1 MNPETIPF
9 RRSLRKADLV
19 ARLLRGLSELCAGLV
34 IAAVIVGLWVWA
46 DMRMQ
51 WGAAGRW
58 TGFLL
63 VMMPLCTALWMAA
76 RAWLRRSEE
85 SAIARRVELATH
97 RHDNALVNAVQL
109 ERILAESSPWRGAVL
124 DELKAP
130 LKSVPWKRAVDW
142 RTFRIC
148 SSAAGIVCFVSLV
161 CFIARPSE
169 FRQRLAR
176 VLEPAREI
184 APLTRTRIDSLLP
197 GDRTVPRGSNLAV
210 TATISGEV
218 PGEAWLVLRPD
229 DGGEER
235 ISMSRD
241 AQGTHWEAMRQWTQS
256 ERYAVIAGDA
266 KSFERRISVRLPAR
280 PVKQQLH
287 IEPPAYTKLLPVM
300 VPDGQAWPTILAGST
315 VKLDWTFDRPLKEM
329 SAHDP
334 AGKIIPSSGAGSQW
348 SLTANANTAREWS
361 AQWSDSEGLQDTR
374 KVEFTLRPDEPPK
387 IRLIEPS
394 GDGEVLLTKGG
405 WLKISF
411 EATDDYGL
419 ADVGVFRG
427 SADKLDG
434 RVVESWKPDAKEWKQ
449 SVSVPIDK
457 FLQAGEQEAVF
468 CVVAKDG
475 NNITGPGVAY
485 SRPIVVRLVS
495 AEEMRRAKD
504 TSDGKSQ
511 AGLEDLTQ
519 LQRTNLEATRQALA
533 KTADDTMAAELAERE
548 ARVEV
553 MAREILAGAPGESG
567 DWRAALESLAARE
580 IPAAV
585 VALRDASS
593 ASAKDQRTP
602 LLRKGEA
609 LEAAI
614 LARLQSLPGAVR
626 DEAAERRVRELITLV
641 EALFKHQQ
649 ELHGRTLKATGPE
662 ASALS
667 RDEDALADESRSVR
681 KELDDASKNPSVG
694 DTGFRAVLAK
704 AATEFGTAHIY
715 EDMVRAAEA
724 LEEKKFPD
732 AATGEKQ
739 ILVAIGHILEMLNTW
754 QGNKAGDLAEQ
765 QREAAEKMKEQ
776 LGAMV
781 ERQRETVE
789 KSKQLAAKDQF
800 RPEDKAV
807 AKELADQKKELAKE
821 IEQMLIDAHIFPDLR
836 PVNELRE
843 ELTKIYEDVIQQ
855 DKEQAEAG
863 QLKPSEIAV
872 QKEDGLLQAL
882 EKAKET
888 SEDMEMWLP
897 NKNNTTKWLLE
908 NFDKTEMPDIPN
920 VPLADSFTDLVGDLL
935 EEQKGL
941 AEQVQDAASNQA
953 LATNPANGWEV
964 SDGPQPGFNAQG
976 KSGNTRPKKNEQTG
990 RSSGGREGMSNG
1002 EMVNGTADHLEGTK
1016 PDVRRTNDPMQ
1027 QGQIKDDGAP
1037 SDARATG
1044 GGKAGGAS
1052 QREGMTGAA
1061 PIRQMQ
1067 TPKQMANDALAVE
1080 QAMLAQQT
1088 AKSYSTARLF
1098 YLHTGPMPEVARLM
1112 DESRDALKAGRLDD
1126 FRALHKRIVER
1137 LQQLQAQPGAEA
1149 VRQLAGPAAG
1159 GVSEKRLP
1167 GGDDVRVP
1175 EGYHDEVT
1183 DYFRSLD
1190 AP

>member
-9 RRSLRKADLV
+9 RQSLRKADRV

-34 IAAVIVGLWVWA
+34 IATVVVGLWVWA
-46 DMRMQ
+46 DAKMQ
-51 WGAAGRW
+51 WGAVGRW

-63 VMMPLCTALWMAA
+63 VMLPLCAALWMAA
-76 RAWLRRSEE
+76 HAWLRRSDEA
-85 SAIARRVELATH
+85 AIARRIELATH

-109 ERILAESSPWRGAVL
+109 ERTLADDSPWRGAVL
-124 DELKAP
+124 DELKGP
-130 LKSVPWKRAVDW
+130 LQSVPWKRAVDW

-148 SSAAGIVCFVSLV
+148 ASAAGVVGAVSLL
-161 CFIARPSE
+161 CFIARPAE

-197 GDRTVPRGSNLAV
+197 GDRMVPRGTNLAIA
-210 TATISGEV
+210 ATVSGET
-218 PGEAWLVLRPD
+218 PGEAWLVLRAD
-229 DGGEER
+229 DGSEER

-241 AQGTHWEAMRQWTQS
+241 DKGTRWEATREWTQS
-256 ERYAVIAGDA
+256 ARYSVIAGDA

-280 PVKQQLH
+280 PVKQQLQ
-287 IEPPAYTKLLPVM
+287 IDPPAYTKLPPVM
-300 VPDGQAWPTILAGST
+300 VPDGQAWPAVLAGST
-315 VKLDWTFDRPLKEM
+315 VKLDWSFDRPLKEM
-329 SAHDP
+329 SARDP
-334 AGKIIPSSGAGSQW
+334 AGKSITTSGSGVQW
-348 SLTANANTAREWS
+348 SLAAHATTSREWS
-361 AQWSDSEGLQDTR
+361 ARWSDAEGLQDTR
-374 KVEFTLRPDEPPK
+374 KVEFTLRADEAPK
-387 IRLIEPS
+387 IRLLEPS

-411 EATDDYGL
+411 EASDDFGL

-427 SADKLDG
+427 SADKLDA

-449 SVSVPIDK
+449 SVSVPIDR
-457 FLQAGEQEAVF
+457 FLQSGEQEAVF

-504 TSDGKSQ
+504 SSDGKSQ
-511 AGLEDLTQ
+511 AGLEDLAQ

-533 KTADDTMAAELAERE
+533 KTTDDTVAAELAERE

-567 DWRAALESLAARE
+567 DWRAALESLVARE

-585 VALRDASS
+585 VALRDA
-593 ASAKDQRTP
+593 ASAKDKRTP

-614 LARLQSLPGAVR
+614 LARLQGLPGAVR
-626 DEAAERRVRELITLV
+626 DEAAERRVRELIALV

-649 ELHGRTLKATGPE
+649 ELHGRTLKAAAPE
-662 ASALS
+662 AAALS

-681 KELDDASKNPSVG
+681 KQLDDASKNPSVG

-704 AATEFGTAHIY
+704 AAAEFGTAHIY

-724 LEEKKFPD
+724 LEQKKFPD
-732 AATGEKQ
+732 AATGEKK
-739 ILVAIGHILEMLNTW
+739 ILVAIGHILEMLNAW

-821 IEQMLIDAHIFPDLR
+821 IEQMLTDAHIFPDLR

-855 DKEQAEAG
+855 DKEQAAAG
-863 QLKPSEIAV
+863 ELKPQEIAV
-872 QKEDGLLQAL
+872 QKEDSLLQAL

-888 SEDMEMWLP
+888 FEDMEMWLP
-897 NKNNTTKWLLE
+897 NKNETQKWLLE
-908 NFDKTEMPDIPN
+908 NFDKSEMPDIPN

-953 LATNPANGWEV
+953 FATNPANGWEV
-964 SDGPQPGFNAQG
+964 ADGPMPGFNAQG
-976 KSGNTRPKKNEQTG
+976 KSGNTRPNKNEQTG

-1002 EMVNGTADHLEGTK
+1002 EMVNGTADHLEGSK

-1027 QGQIKDDGAP
+1027 QGQIKDDGAA

-1052 QREGMTGAA
+1052 RREGMTGAA

-1067 TPKQMANDALAVE
+1067 TPKQRANEALAVE

-1126 FRALHKRIVER
+1126 FRALHNRIVER
-1137 LQQLQAQPGAEA
+1137 LQQLQAQPGAQA
-1149 VRQLAGPAAG
+1149 TRQLAGPAAG